1 MVDIND
7 EVDAL
12 EGWERRGY
20 MISGRRYYLNDARR
34 GS

>member
-1 MVDIND
+1 MVDISD
-7 EVDAL
+7 EVDTL
-12 EGWERRGY
+12 EGQEGRGY